1 MLETVNLV
9 LAAVVAGVPTLL
21 VGIVGLWL
29 LQLGKKGAQARGA
42 GQGWSKL
49 QFIVILGSALI
60 ICWQVY
66 GVIHPSNDEVQ
77 GKREVRE
84 YGL

>member
-29 LQLGKKGAQARGA
+29 LQLGKKDAQARGT
-42 GQGWSKL
+42 GQGWLKWQL
-49 QFIVILGSALI
+49 IVILGSALI
-60 ICWQVY
+60 LCWQVY
-66 GVIHPSNDEVQ
+66 EGIHPSNDEVQ

>member
-29 LQLGKKGAQARGA
+29 LQLGKKDAQTRGT
-42 GQGWSKL
+42 GQGWLKL
-49 QFIVILGSALI
+49 QLIVILGSALI
-60 ICWQVY
+60 LCWQVY
-66 GVIHPSNDEVQ
+66 EGIHPSNDEVQ

>member
-29 LQLGKKGAQARGA
+29 LQLGKKDAQT
-42 GQGWSKL
+42 K
-49 QFIVILGSALI
+49 
-60 ICWQVY
+60 
-66 GVIHPSNDEVQ
+66 
-77 GKREVRE
+77 
-84 YGL
+84 